1 MLKTRYFISSP
12 SVFSTSS
19 YASESRRECIWASPA
34 VGYSSA
40 FNSRNWF
47 FFCIFR
53 KNEEKK
59 LIFIVKCSRDW
70 VTKLRERENGGLV
83 WTVKQICN
91 QVTDDKR
98 QSVNEWD
105 SRASYESW
113 DVNELWVLREE
124 KPKRAE
130 RLVILSRSRKFSWR
144 LNVTCTRKN
153 SSYAAVKRN
162 TAEHIW

>member
-47 FFCIFR
+47 FFFCIFR

-70 VTKLRERENGGLV
+70 VTKLRESSMGG
-83 WTVKQICN
+83 WC
-91 QVTDDKR
+91 
-98 QSVNEWD
+98 
-105 SRASYESW
+105 
-113 DVNELWVLREE
+113 ELWSRYAIRWLMINVNQWMNGIHVRHMNHGMWMSCEFCV
-124 KPKRAE
+124 K
-130 RLVILSRSRKFSWR
+130 RSRKEPNGW
-144 LNVTCTRKN
+144 L
-153 SSYAAVKRN
+153 SYRDRGNFLDDSMWLVRARIPAMQL
-162 TAEHIW
+162 